1 MAVILVFY
9 QWSLVDIQRRRANG
23 PTVLRS
29 HLKKDEERRMSFMD
43 LITGATINRG
53 VDRWRATEGTVLIDV
68 RSEEEYGQGYIP
80 GSINIPLNDIE
91 RVLQEYPE
99 KDTPIFVHC
108 LTGSRSGQAFSF
120 LKRSGYTKV
129 ENIGGIAG
137 YQGEVI
143 R

>member
-1 MAVILVFY
+1 
-9 QWSLVDIQRRRANG
+9 
-23 PTVLRS
+23 
-29 HLKKDEERRMSFMD
+29 MSFMD

-53 VDRWRATEGTVLIDV
+53 VDRWRATEGAVLIDV
-68 RSEEEYGQGYIP
+68 RSEEEYGQGHIP

-91 RVLQEYPE
+91 RVLQECPE

-137 YQGEVI
+137 YQGEVV

>member
-1 MAVILVFY
+1 
-9 QWSLVDIQRRRANG
+9 
-23 PTVLRS
+23 
-29 HLKKDEERRMSFMD
+29 MSFMD

-53 VDRWRATEGTVLIDV
+53 VDRWRATEGAVLIDV
-68 RSEEEYGQGYIP
+68 RSEEEYEQGHIS
-80 GSINIPLNDIE
+80 GSVNIPLNDIE
-91 RVLQEYPE
+91 RVRQEYPE

-108 LTGSRSGQAFSF
+108 LTGSRSGQAFLF

-137 YQGEVI
+137 YQGEVV